1 MWFFR
6 VKEIVN
12 FAAQIERNGQAF
24 YRTLLDCIAD
34 DPTRE
39 VIAYLAEEEARHEA
53 TFSGML
59 AGLEDYSPAES
70 FPGEYEQYLRWLVD
84 NHVFIREADACA
96 LAKRVTSPREALDLA
111 LGFEKDSLLF
121 FHELRQLVPE
131 GERGVVDGI
140 IREEREHVR
149 KLAARRKE
157 V

>member
-6 VKEIVN
+6 VKEVVN
-12 FAAQIERNGQAF
+12 FAAQIERSGQAF
-24 YRTLLDCIAD
+24 YRTLLDGIAD
-34 DPTRE
+34 EPTRE

-84 NHVFIREADACA
+84 NHVFIREADACT
-96 LAKRVTSPREALDLA
+96 LARRVTSPREALDLA
-111 LGFEKDSLLF
+111 LAFEKDSLLF

-131 GERGVVDGI
+131 GERGVVDRI